1 MTRLAGN
8 VAIITGGASGFGLA
22 TGRVFAR
29 EGAKVVLTDRNEA
42 GGADAAREIGNA
54 ASFLAHDVTSE
65 DDWRRV
71 VAETHDL
78 HGRLD
83 ILMNNA
89 GVFGSG
95 AAQTIEDISL
105 EEWRFVNEVNSD
117 GVFLGCRAVIEAM
130 RDSGGGSIINIS
142 STAGFR
148 ASPHIV
154 AYGASKGA
162 VRQLTKSVAAH
173 CGRNGYDI
181 RCNSIH
187 PGRGRTPLGEDV
199 LRIKDD
205 LETAAAKRT
214 ESVPLGRLGEPE
226 DIANAALFLASD
238 ESRYITGTELVIDGG
253 MLSGG

>member
-187 PGRGRTPLGEDV
+187 PGRGRTPRGEDV

>member
-71 VAETHDL
+71 GAETHDL

-187 PGRGRTPLGEDV
+187 PGMVRTPLGEDV

>member
-187 PGRGRTPLGEDV
+187 PGMVRTPLGEDV